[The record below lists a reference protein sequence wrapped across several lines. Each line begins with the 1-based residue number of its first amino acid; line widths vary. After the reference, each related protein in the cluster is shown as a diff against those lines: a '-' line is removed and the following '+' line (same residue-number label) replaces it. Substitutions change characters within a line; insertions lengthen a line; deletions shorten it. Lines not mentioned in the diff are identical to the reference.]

1 MGDSNP
7 TARSLE
13 GYLAYIPWIGCKDT
27 GIGSLSGVVNMIG
40 YEYLQLL
47 DVSLAH
53 LEDLR

>member
-1 MGDSNP
+1 VGDSNP